1 MAIAGNAV
9 GIGGVLGKVWSNL
22 KVAKETR
29 QEEKKNGD

>member
-22 KVAKETR
+22 KVAKEPR